1 MTAAVL
7 IIARDTEEIDMHEYE
22 SGTVRCHGCG
32 ERVDDWDRGADGE
45 VYCLRCM
52 DPDTSPGGYDDRRD
66 ARIDGND

>member
-1 MTAAVL
+1 MY
-7 IIARDTEEIDMHEYE
+7 EYE

-32 ERVDDWDRGADGE
+32 KHVDDWDTAADGE
-45 VYCLRCM
+45 SYCLRCM